1 MPYRRTLADRLRRLI
16 AAQGPIPV
24 SDYMALANAH
34 YYATRDPLGVAGD
47 FTTAPEIS
55 QMFGE
60 LVGLALADVWD
71 RAGRPGDVRY
81 VELGPGR
88 GTLAADALRA
98 MRGAGLEPAVHFVE
112 TSPVLRSAQADRV
125 PSATWHDDLSTLPDD
140 GPVLAVANE
149 YFDAL
154 PVRQLV
160 ATKTGWRE
168 RLVTLDGD
176 RFVPAAGPPVPPDS
190 IPAHLRA
197 AAPGTV
203 IEVSPASLGQARLLA
218 ARIALRGGAALIVDY
233 GHDRTGA
240 GETLQAVRR
249 HEYADPWAEPGE
261 ADLTAHVDFESLA
274 RASAGAGLEV
284 RGPAAQGDWLAR
296 LGIDARAEALA
307 RNAPNRV
314 EELKIAKDRL
324 VSPHQM
330 GRLFRVL
337 GLSSPGWP
345 APEGFS

>member
-1 MPYRRTLADRLRRLI
+1 MSLVDRLRRLI

-34 YYATRDPLGVAGD
+34 YYATRDPLGAAGD

-60 LVGLALADVWD
+60 LIGLALADVWA
-71 RAGRPGDVRY
+71 RAGRPEGVRY

-98 MRGAGLEPAVHFVE
+98 MRAAGLQPRVHFVE
-112 TSPVLRSAQADRV
+112 TSPILRAAQAERV
-125 PSATWHDDLSTLPDD
+125 PSAAWHDDLSAVPDD

-149 YFDAL
+149 FFDAL

-160 ATKTGWRE
+160 ATGSGWRE
-168 RLVTLDGD
+168 RLVTIEGE
-176 RFVPAAGPPVPPDS
+176 RFVPAAGPPVPAAAVPDL
-190 IPAHLRA
+190 IRA
-197 AAPGTV
+197 APPGTV
-203 IEVSPASLGQARLLA
+203 LETSPASLAYVRRLA
-218 ARIALRGGAALIVDY
+218 DCMNMHGGAALIVDY
-233 GHDRTGA
+233 GHDRLCP
-240 GETLQAVRR
+240 GETLQAVRM
-249 HEYADPWAEPGE
+249 HEYADPWIEPGE
-261 ADLTAHVDFESLA
+261 SDLTAHVDFESLA
-274 RASAGAGLEV
+274 RAAAETGATV
-284 RGPAAQGDWLAR
+284 HGPVAQGEWLAR
-296 LGIDARAEALA
+296 LGIDARAETLA
-307 RNAPNRV
+307 RNAPNRF

-324 VSPHQM
+324 ISPHHM